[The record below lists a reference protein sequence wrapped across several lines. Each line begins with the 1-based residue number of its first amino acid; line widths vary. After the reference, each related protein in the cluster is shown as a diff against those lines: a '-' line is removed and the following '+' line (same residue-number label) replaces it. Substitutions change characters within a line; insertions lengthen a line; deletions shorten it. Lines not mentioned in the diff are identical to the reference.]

1 MRPDIVIYSNTLKQ
15 IIILEL
21 TCPCE
26 ENMSK
31 WHSEKF
37 QKFLA
42 LIEQIKY
49 GGWVVDFSAVEVGAR
64 GYCSTSLLTAVHKL
78 GFSPKFQRS
87 LIKESSK
94 TSLTC
99 SFCIRLTRDGVS
111 WDADVISATKQSLIT
126 SHNTLSSDV
135 NIASMGK
142 KPNAPSFLKKKILTS
157 SKKSELQPF
166 VHQHR

>member
-1 MRPDIVIYSNTLKQ
+1 MRPDIVIYSNTLKR

-37 QKFLA
+37 QKYFA

-49 GGWVVDFSAVEVGAR
+49 GGWVVDFFVVKVGAR

-78 GFSPKFQRS
+78 GFSPKLQRS

-99 SFCIRLTRDGVS
+99 SFCIWLTRDSVS
-111 WDADVISATKQSLIT
+111 WDADVISATKQSLTT
-126 SHNTLSSDV
+126 SHNTLSSEV
-135 NIASMGK
+135 NIASWERNQMLHH
-142 KPNAPSFLKKKILTS
+142 FLKRK
-157 SKKSELQPF
+157 F
-166 VHQHR
+166 